1 MKTSETI
8 NEISAALAKAQGK
21 INNPDKNKENPAF
34 KAGGKVSTYAD
45 LTSGINAIKG
55 PLSEC
60 GIAIVQ
66 ATRLVG
72 DVLVVDTNLSH
83 ASGQWMESEYPVC
96 RFPAKPQ
103 EAMSALTYARRAALF
118 SMVGIAGEDDDGNA
132 ANHSETPAAKKQ
144 PAEDAS
150 AKWSREKASALI
162 KTLQMADNLTDLSA
176 WRENNRQAVN
186 GLFAEDK
193 KSVSAAYDAHAHK
206 LTEKVES

>member
-1 MKTSETI
+1 MKTSDSI

-45 LTSGINAIKG
+45 LTSGINAVKG

-132 ANHSETPAAKKQ
+132 ANHAETPAAKKQ

-150 AKWSREKASALI
+150 AKWSRETAGMFIDAL
-162 KTLQMADNLTDLSA
+162 KMAKDIVELSA
-176 WRENNRQAVN
+176 WKEQNGEAIKKLFKPDVDAV
-186 GLFAEDK
+186 G
-193 KSVSAAYDAHAHK
+193 AAYRVHFNK
-206 LTEKVES
+206 LSGEQ